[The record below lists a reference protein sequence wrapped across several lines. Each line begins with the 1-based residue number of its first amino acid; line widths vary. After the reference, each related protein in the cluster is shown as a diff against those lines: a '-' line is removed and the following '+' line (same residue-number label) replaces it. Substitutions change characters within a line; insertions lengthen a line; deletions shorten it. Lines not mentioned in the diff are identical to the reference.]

1 MYNYMTT
8 PTTSPDLY
16 GGASSPT
23 VTDAPIR
30 PSRWSV
36 PAPLSRLPWPL
47 LGILAVQAGLSL
59 RLVWSNTAFSD
70 EALYIWAGHLEWQH
84 WLHGLNI
91 AHYGFQYYF
100 SGAPVVYPPLA
111 AVFDSLGG
119 LTAARLLSLVFI
131 AIATALLWSTTRRL
145 YDARAAFYAAA
156 LFALIGCAQD
166 LGAFATYDAMAI
178 LCLALAF
185 WLGIRGVYARSAAS
199 SFALY
204 TCCAL
209 VMGLGD
215 AVKYATA
222 LWNPV
227 VILAVL
233 ATAWRVR
240 GDWRRGVGSAL
251 FVTAVLGAC
260 IGFALREAG
269 RSYVYGIMFTT
280 LDRKVEDI
288 YLAPAIVL
296 WVGFS
301 YVWVIVFLSV
311 TALIGNLA
319 TRRGGHGPEL
329 MFSVAMAVAPLLPI
343 IEAAHS
349 HSAASV
355 YKHVVFGAWFAAVT
369 SGRLLA
375 AATSVHPRK
384 GWRIGAAVLSLAAL
398 AGYGQGTT
406 QYEYWPGTTALVPE
420 LRSVLSTT
428 SGPVLC
434 QELRPV
440 NYYLGPDVDTERFT
454 GLTLPIEASP
464 EDSPLYKQVVTS
476 IRRHYYAV
484 IEINTQQPPPGAIW
498 TNADNEGA
506 EIARVALVSLVDH
519 TAGYRQVATI
529 PWRDAWYDGDFHIWK
544 YEGGAR

>member
-1 MYNYMTT
+1 MTVP
-8 PTTSPDLY
+8 PTSSDLY
-16 GGASSPT
+16 GGAPSSTIVDILPFPPAEPRS
-23 VTDAPIR
+23 APR
-30 PSRWSV
+30 VLR
-36 PAPLSRLPWPL
+36 RLPWPL

-70 EALYIWAGHLEWQH
+70 EALYIWAGHMEWDH

-100 SGAPVVYPPLA
+100 SGAPVIYPPLA
-111 AVFDSLGG
+111 ALADSLGG
-119 LTAARLLSLVFI
+119 ITAARLLSLI
-131 AIATALLWSTTRRL
+131 IMLIATVLLWSVTKRL
-145 YDARAAFYAAA
+145 YDSRAAFYAAA

-185 WLGIRGVYARSAAS
+185 WLGIRGVYAKSAAAS
-199 SFALY
+199 IALY
-204 TCCAL
+204 TCSAL
-209 VMGLGD
+209 AMGLGD

-227 VILAVL
+227 VILAIL
-233 ATAWRVR
+233 ATVWRVR
-240 GDWRRGVGSAL
+240 GSWQRGVRSAL
-251 FVTAVLGAC
+251 FVTAVLCAA
-260 IGFALREAG
+260 IGLALREGG

-301 YVWVIVFLSV
+301 YVWIIVFLSM
-311 TALIGNLA
+311 TAVIGKLA
-319 TRRGGHGPEL
+319 VRRGARGSEL
-329 MFSVAMAVAPLLPI
+329 VFSVAMAVAPLLPI
-343 IEAAHS
+343 IAAAHA

-369 SGRLLA
+369 SGHMLA
-375 AATSVHPRK
+375 AANSAHPRK
-384 GWRIGAAVLSLAAL
+384 GWRIGAAVLALAAL

-406 QYEYWPGTTALVPE
+406 QYEYWPGTAVLVPE

-440 NYYLGPDVDTERFT
+440 NYYLGPDVNTQRFT
-454 GLTLPIEASP
+454 GLTLPIDASP
-464 EDSPLYKQVVTS
+464 EDSPLYQQVVKS
-476 IRRHYYAV
+476 IRRHYYKV
-484 IEINTQQPPPGAIW
+484 IEINTQQPPPGAVW
-498 TNADNEGA
+498 TNKDNEGA
-506 EIARVALVSLVDH
+506 EIARVALVYLVNH
-519 TAGYRQVATI
+519 TAGYRPVATI

-544 YEGGAR
+544 YVGGAR